1 MLHDRQTKACIPHKR
16 PNHPKGKYPHD
27 AFRYDRRNDCFI
39 CLAGKELPRRG
50 KTSSHGVRYRYWAK
64 KGVCSNC
71 ELRSR
76 CSDSKHPRRVSRNV
90 HQDYVDWA
98 DGNLSPGRRRHLMS
112 RRKSK
117 VEGSFADSSN
127 CHRFK
132 RARWRGL
139 AKMTIQNLLVASA
152 QNLRKLVKSVRPR
165 PSVAGN
171 QSSLAA
177 ICGGNSFFLRFQG
190 GLSSLLA
197 RIVARL
203 TVADDHASCCVH
215 IH

>member
-1 MLHDRQTKACIPHKR
+1 M
-16 PNHPKGKYPHD
+16 
-27 AFRYDRRNDCFI
+27 
-39 CLAGKELPRRG
+39 PRRG
-50 KTSSHGVRYRYWAK
+50 KTTSHGVRYRYWAE
-64 KGVCSNC
+64 KGVCANC

-76 CSDSKHPRRVSRNV
+76 CSDSRRPRRVSRNV
-90 HQDYVDWA
+90 NQDYIDWA
-98 DGNLSPGRRRHLMS
+98 DGNLPPGRRRHLMS

-132 RARWRGL
+132 RACWRGL
-139 AKMTIQNLLVASA
+139 PKMTIQNLLVASA

-165 PSVAGN
+165 PSAASN

-177 ICGGNSFFLRFQG
+177 ICGPKTLLLRFQG
-190 GLSSLLA
+190 GLFGLLA
-197 RIVARL
+197 FIVAK
-203 TVADDHASCCVH
+203 VMFADDHVPCCVH